1 MFIKG
6 NVRKDTR
13 IPFITPVKYSVTV
26 LEMREL
32 RRIYN
37 TAISVDISAG
47 GLGML
52 TGYPFEEG
60 HVLNFEN
67 EINMNDITAKSAIVR
82 WSGKLNDNNYRVGL
96 KFI

>member
-13 IPFITPVKYSVTV
+13 TPFIKPVKYSVTV

-52 TGYPFEEG
+52 TGYSLEEG

-67 EINMNDITAKSAIVR
+67 EINMKGITAKSAIVR
-82 WSGKLNDNNYRVGL
+82 WSGKLNGNNYRVGL
-96 KFI
+96 KFV